1 MSTGNRI
8 EATVRIAANASL
20 ALLSLTLTLIL
31 ANLYILPP
39 GVLPFIN
46 ASANHET
53 PKLDLSPL
61 GLPSGVN
68 IVLFLKVGCQYCT
81 KSAPLYK
88 QIIQRAKSSDRH
100 VIAVSP
106 DDKEQMLSYLKSL
119 DIAIE
124 DVRQVQL
131 DRLGVTG
138 TPTLVLSRS
147 GAPSAVWR
155 GLQSESNQAQ
165 ILAELFRP

>member
-1 MSTGNRI
+1 MSIGNRI
-8 EATVRIAANASL
+8 GATVRIAANASL
-20 ALLSLTLTLIL
+20 TLLSLTLTLIL
-31 ANLYILPP
+31 ASLYILPP

-46 ASANHET
+46 ARTSHET

-61 GLPSGVN
+61 DLPSGAN

-88 QIIQRAKSSDRH
+88 QIVQRAKATDRH

-106 DDKEQMLSYLKSL
+106 DDRKQMLSYLNSL
-119 DIAIE
+119 DLAVE

-147 GAPSAVWR
+147 GVPSAVWR